1 MDLIVRVP
9 IRGGKRYIYDSAFH
23 RPELRRFRLGDL
35 TISLFHSIYAF
46 YGFTSMYTAPF
57 MKFIRKQNGSIV

>member
-9 IRGGKRYIYDSAFH
+9 IGGGKRYIYYAAFH

>member
-9 IRGGKRYIYDSAFH
+9 IRGGKMYIYYSAFH
-23 RPELRRFRLGDL
+23 RPELERFRLGNL
-35 TISLFHSIYAF
+35 TISLFHGIYTF
-46 YGFTSMYTAPF
+46 YGFTSMYTGPF